1 MTISF
6 QPPGPRRHL
15 PQTPPER
22 YDVWSNSFSRDI
34 HRQKYS
40 FDGQEDWLGTS
51 RRVVLS
57 TLTALGLPER
67 ASRDFGGEADVQ
79 DLIQR
84 IYDRKFIP
92 AGRYLYAAG
101 RPNHQVN
108 NCFLFRA
115 EDSREGWGDV
125 VNKAINSLMTGGGI
139 GIDYTAIRPDRYPIT
154 GSRGH
159 ATGPLSVMHMVNE
172 AGRHVMQG
180 GQRRSAI
187 WAGLGW
193 FHPDVES
200 FLALKDW
207 DPRVAEIKQT
217 DFTFPAPMELTN
229 ISVVYDDVFFG
240 LLEGRIGNEEAHW
253 LLAERFGWYDR
264 GPDLRSVDL
273 RAKAQ
278 QVWLKNCQQAFS
290 TAEPGFSFNPQNWRE
305 SLRNACT
312 EVVSADDSDKCNL
325 GTVWMQA
332 HDNLRDFQRTVD
344 LATRFLIV
352 GGVYSHVPLDS
363 IRETG
368 DRNNRIGLGLGGM
381 HEWLMQ
387 RGERYR
393 VTKEMHRWLEAY
405 ADTSDL
411 RAGQFASKLG
421 VSQPKGVRAIAPT
434 GTIGIIA
441 ETTTGIE
448 PLFCKAYRRRYYKDG
463 EWMAQFVVD
472 GAVKR
477 LQERGVDVSAI
488 QDSYDIGFEDRVAF
502 QADVQDYVDMAISST
517 CNLPTWGSDENGPGS
532 LQQMSDTLLSYAPR
546 LRGFTCYPDGARGGQ
561 PLSRV
566 DLEEALQY
574 EGLVFEEREG
584 ECVGGVCGV

>member
-6 QPPGPRRHL
+6 NPGLGKAQQPL
-15 PQTPPER
+15 PAPER

-40 FDGQEDWLGTS
+40 FDGHEDWRGTAE
-51 RRVVLS
+51 RVVLEP
-57 TLTALGLPER
+57 LKALGR
-67 ASRDFGGEADVQ
+67 TAHKDFGGEGDVQ
-79 DLIQR
+79 DLIRR

-115 EDSREGWGDV
+115 EDSRQGWGDV

-139 GIDYTAIRPDRYPIT
+139 GIDYTAVRPDRYPIT

-193 FHPDVES
+193 FHPDVEQ

-207 DPRVAEIKQT
+207 DPRVSEIKQT

-229 ISVVYDDVFFG
+229 ISVIYDDVFFG
-240 LLEGRIGNEEAHW
+240 LLEGTTTNQQAHQI
-253 LLAERFGWYDR
+253 LAERFGWYGLR
-264 GPDLRSVDL
+264 PELCSQDLQ
-273 RAKAQ
+273 AKARA
-278 QVWLKNCQQAFS
+278 VWAKNCEQAFS
-290 TAEPGFSFNPQNWRE
+290 TAEPGFSFNALDWTE

-312 EVVSADDSDKCNL
+312 EVVSSDDSDKCNL

-332 HDNLRDFQRTVD
+332 HDTPEDFARTID
-344 LATRFLIV
+344 LATRFLMV
-352 GGVYSHVPLDS
+352 GGIYSDVPLQS

-387 RGERYR
+387 RGERY
-393 VTKEMHRWLEAY
+393 VVNDEMRRWLEIY
-405 ADTSDL
+405 ADASDE
-411 RAGQFASKLG
+411 RADTFSRRLDVAR
-421 VSQPKGVRAIAPT
+421 PKGVRAIAPT

-477 LQERGVDVSAI
+477 LQERGVDPAHI
-488 QDSYDIGFEDRVAF
+488 QDSYDISFEERVAF

-517 CNLPTWGSDENGPGS
+517 SNLPSWGSEENNPSS
-532 LQQMSDTLLSYAPR
+532 LQQMGDTLLSYASR

-566 DLEEALQY
+566 ELEEALAN
-574 EGLVFEEREG
+574 EGKVFEEREG
-584 ECVGGVCGV
+584 ECVGGVCGI